1 MNSFKKYYLFR
12 ILLTTIFC
20 AALGVL
26 FLLAEP
32 YADEIFDIILIAM
45 GLMTVVMNLPP
56 MVCSLFRIKRR
67 GEWISFVISLVA
79 VAFGVVVTLVQRDV
93 LLLVLGLYSVVMPA
107 VRVLLV
113 AERKKQLKR
122 ELPNILFGLFMV
134 FVSVAEIEDLIFLV
148 CGIGMLAI
156 AVLYLLWGL
165 ITMKLRSAA
174 YDAYVREL
182 ALTPLEDQP
191 ELLDEAKKK

>member
-79 VAFGVVVTLVQRDV
+79 VVFGVVVTLVQRDV
-93 LLLVLGLYSVVMPA
+93 LLLVLGLYSVMMPA

-165 ITMKLRSAA
+165 ITMKIRSAA
-174 YDAYVREL
+174 YDACVREL